1 MRPLFKPVVTWSL
14 LVVASVLFSGYL
26 LDHLIQKSLRL
37 WHSNQKV
44 AHVFDQSISRSQL
57 ERAVR
62 EQLWAHGKSLESLTE
77 TELTASIN
85 SALDDLIDH
94 AVLTHQIS
102 VMRPPLILTDHELEE
117 RVSQLTSR
125 FENKAALEAAMRAQG
140 IANPKALAD
149 HLASQIRQE
158 KFVEARIAPI
168 IQVTRK
174 EARSWY
180 DANPDSITIPERIEV
195 RHLFIPTL
203 DHPPETARQTL
214 ATALEKLSKGSANF
228 AQLAREVSEDPATQN
243 SGGEL
248 GWMTRDRLPADLAQA
263 IFLLTLHQPTLIESH
278 LGWHL
283 IELTG
288 HKPSEARPFDQALPE
303 ILAALETIKR
313 RNATTELRKSLRQS
327 ASPMIKIHPAALA
340 SFAQEILHD

>member
-1 MRPLFKPVVTWSL
+1 MRPLFKPVVALSL
-14 LVVASVLFSGYL
+14 LVVALVVISRFIP
-26 LDHLIQKSLRL
+26 DHLIQKSLRL
-37 WHSNQKV
+37 WHSNEKV
-44 AHVFDQSISRSQL
+44 AQVFGQSISRSQL

-62 EQLWAHGKSLESLTE
+62 EQLWAHGKSLESLTK
-77 TELTASIN
+77 TELTASMN
-85 SALDDLIDH
+85 SALDDLVDH
-94 AVLTHQIS
+94 AVLIHEVSAMQ
-102 VMRPPLILTDHELEE
+102 PPLILTDHELAE
-117 RVSQLTSR
+117 RISRFTHR
-125 FENKAALEAAMRAQG
+125 FENKSALDAAMSAQG

-149 HLASQIRQE
+149 HIASQIRQE

-248 GWMTRDRLPADLAQA
+248 GWMTRDRLPTDLSQA
-263 IFLLTLHQPTLIESH
+263 VFLLNLHQPTLLESR

-288 HKPSEARPFDQALPE
+288 RKPAEARSFDQALPE

-313 RNATTELRKSLRQS
+313 QNATSELRKSLRQS

-340 SFAQEILHD
+340 SFAQEILYD

>member
-1 MRPLFKPVVTWSL
+1 MRPLSKPVVAWSL
-14 LVVASVLFSGYL
+14 LVVASVVISRSLP
-26 LDHLIQKSLRL
+26 DHLIQKSLRL

-174 EARSWY
+174 EWCC
-180 DANPDSITIPERIEV
+180 I
-195 RHLFIPTL
+195 
-203 DHPPETARQTL
+203 
-214 ATALEKLSKGSANF
+214 
-228 AQLAREVSEDPATQN
+228 
-243 SGGEL
+243 
-248 GWMTRDRLPADLAQA
+248 
-263 IFLLTLHQPTLIESH
+263 
-278 LGWHL
+278 
-283 IELTG
+283 
-288 HKPSEARPFDQALPE
+288 
-303 ILAALETIKR
+303 
-313 RNATTELRKSLRQS
+313 
-327 ASPMIKIHPAALA
+327 
-340 SFAQEILHD
+340 